1 MYNVNRFIVKQDEV
15 YDSVLKEL
23 KNGKKV
29 SHWMWYIFPQLK
41 DLGSSYNSM
50 YYGIKNKQEAKEYMN
65 NDVLRKRYVEC
76 CNILLNL
83 KTNNIEEVLGDI
95 DKLKLKSS
103 LTLFLQIDVL
113 NKELY
118 LKLLEK
124 YYDKKICQ
132 KTIDILEIRN
142 QINL

>member
-41 DLGSSYNSM
+41 DLGYSYNSM